1 MSNIFEGGASGMS
14 TERVYST
21 DALNDFVTEIGN
33 EITGACMIPMNL
45 PQVEVEA
52 IIKNMNILFMKIS
65 LLYRKLRSVLRIL
78 KHQELLICHLLFIL
92 YSVFTKQMQVL

>member
-45 PQVEVEA
+45 PQVEFEA
-52 IIKNMNILFMKIS
+52 IINRAKKWFYKK
-65 LLYRKLRSVLRIL
+65 YEYYVR
-78 KHQELLICHLLFIL
+78 Q
-92 YSVFTKQMQVL
+92 FTSIQFFTTRV